1 MISLLSTL
9 VFAKSF
15 KPPFFFEPVF
25 AAGPPFAAA
34 AGAAPEDFPEAVTLV
49 ANNPFLRSAAEA
61 SPGEPASIEP
71 RVS

>member
-1 MISLLSTL
+1 LLSTL

-15 KPPFFFEPVF
+15 KPPFFFELVF
-25 AAGPPFAAA
+25 AAAPPFAAAA
-34 AGAAPEDFPEAVTLV
+34 AGAAPEDFPDAVTLV
-49 ANNPFLRSAAEA
+49 AKSPFLRSAAEA